1 MKKIIIIS
9 GEFRLTTDKLV
20 DALGKD
26 FAGKG
31 IVIIHSGVTVLES
44 VKDVFQGLQFDTLQK
59 SDYAD
64 RAVAAQEPLQQAIRY
79 LNHYQVVAVVVP
91 RNEVEHY
98 YQDATAICRNILLI
112 Q

>member
-20 DALGKD
+20 EAIGKD
-26 FAGKG
+26 APGRR
-31 IVIIHSGVTVLES
+31 IVITHTSVAVTEMVQQ
-44 VKDVFQGLQFDTLQK
+44 VFQGLQFDTPKK
-59 SDYAD
+59 SDHVD
-64 RAVAAQEPLQQAIRY
+64 RAVTAQEPLQQAIRY

-98 YQDATAICRNILLI
+98 YQDATAICRNIQLI